1 MALDAKLST
10 LVENQFPAFYKEE
23 GPKFLAFVKAYYQY
37 LETTGKQ
44 QDVQRNLKN
53 YKDIDTTLDDYI
65 KYFRSELM
73 PEIPNDALADKR
85 LLAKR
90 IKDLYTTKGTI
101 DSYKLLFK
109 ILYDEDVEV
118 NFPAD
123 QMLKISDGDF
133 QIDRYLVTHH
143 DPRAYTLIGKTIKG
157 SDSQAEA
164 LVEDVKRLVAKN
176 RDIDQILLSNVKGSF
191 NHLEA
196 IQLKDTPAS
205 GGYAPIIEC
214 GIRKVTVT
222 TGGGEYQKGD
232 IVDIIS
238 SKTGAFAKAVV
249 VDTSDL
255 QSKVNFNIVD
265 GGSGYVNTEQDQDLS
280 TLDFGSGTI
289 VEYIGGDGQA
299 PASFKILSGDLTDTF
314 SLSLCS
320 NKFLSNTV
328 FGSTA
333 PRVTYR
339 GGAQGIMDS
348 HANTLLSSPDFGFR
362 ESSETLST
370 GTNFRTNANAVLV
383 LHNTSDPGVVVGD
396 SLFGVTSSA
405 NAIVKAIRRTYNATL
420 DNVVLAVDTYKNF
433 QANETVKKATST
445 GATVGTIKSS
455 GGFFANTIGYHV
467 VQVANTDGGGGIT
480 AGDEIVGMSS
490 GAFGVVK
497 KVLNITGS
505 NTYDHSGN
513 GSADRK
519 VITMQVTS
527 NTTSNTTNQFDAGP
541 MKAFIEKEGIR
552 KVNSSVVVGNN
563 VTQTSNTVIEN
574 VHTKLNDSLI
584 FVNNTIGTIA
594 RLSNRIGGQNFT
606 VAPKVVVEHRNV
618 SALGIGEAY
627 LTVQYDNVN
636 FLTGNSNIT
645 ALDTNDRLE
654 QSGTGA
660 KGDIKNV
667 GQTIQHAN
675 TTYETT
681 LRLWQDQLQ
690 RKPGN
695 INWATGTVA
704 TKHFDDA
711 SQSSLKGT
719 GSLKIVSVQDEGVLG
734 ENANISADVGANGSI
749 KTARVIDSGFSY
761 KPNEIITFASSGR
774 ANAIQAQGSITIDG
788 LANAEGYYASTRG
801 HVSSTRGY
809 IQDSNFYQE
818 FSYEIA
824 ASIALTRYKD
834 IALRL
839 IHPAGQKFF
848 GKFKVSTN
856 AMSQSVS
863 TSLVRKRKVASG
875 TIAINNNSN
884 TITGTSTALTTQFAN
899 GDTIIIGPVSNVFYS
914 ARLNIVSSATSAN
927 LAVNWTHGNITGANA
942 QYFSGTVS

>member
-1 MALDAKLST
+1 MALDAKLSS
-10 LVENQFPAFYKEE
+10 LVEDQFPSFYKEE

-44 QDVQRNLKN
+44 QDIQRNLKT
-53 YKDIDTTLDDYI
+53 YKDIDTTIDDYI

-73 PEIPNDALADKR
+73 PEIPNDALADKK

-109 ILYDEDVEV
+109 ILYDEDVEI

-123 QMLKISDGDF
+123 QMLKLSDGDF
-133 QIDRYLVTHH
+133 RIDRYLVTHH

-157 SDSQAEA
+157 TDSQAEA

-196 IQLKDTPAS
+196 IQIKDTPNS
-205 GGYAPIIEC
+205 YAPIVEC
-214 GIRKVTVT
+214 GIRTVTVT
-222 TGGGEYQKGD
+222 TGGGEYRKGD

-249 VDTSDL
+249 VDTTDL
-255 QSKVNFNIVD
+255 QSKVNFNLID
-265 GGSGYVNTEQDQDLS
+265 GGSGYITSEEDQ
-280 TLDFGSGTI
+280 GTI
-289 VEYIGGDGQA
+289 IEYIGGDGQS
-299 PASFKILSGDLTDTF
+299 PASFRILAGDLTDTF
-314 SLSLCS
+314 SLSLCV
-320 NKFLSNTV
+320 NKFGSNTV

-333 PRVTYR
+333 PRLRYR
-339 GGAQGIMDS
+339 DGSFGIMDS

-362 ESSETLST
+362 ESSEILTT
-370 GTNFRTNANAVLV
+370 GTNFRTNANAVIV
-383 LHNTSDPGVVVGD
+383 IANTADPGVVVGD

-405 NAIVKAIRRTYNATL
+405 NAIVKAIRRTYDATL

-433 QANETVKKATST
+433 QANEKVNKGTDEGTTIGTVKA
-445 GATVGTIKSS
+445 S

-467 VQVANTDGGGGIT
+467 IQVANTDGGGGVT
-480 AGDEIVGMSS
+480 QGDELVGIKS

-497 KVLNITGS
+497 KVLDITGS
-505 NTYDHSGN
+505 ETYDHSGN

-519 VITMQVTS
+519 VVTVQVTS
-527 NTTSNTTNQFDAGP
+527 NTTSNTTSQFDAGP
-541 MKAFIEKEGIR
+541 MKAFIEKEGVR
-552 KVNSSVVVGNN
+552 KVDSSIVVGNN
-563 VTQTSNTVIEN
+563 VTQSANTLVEN
-574 VHTKLNDSLI
+574 IHTKLNDSLI
-584 FVNNTIGTIA
+584 FVNNTVGTIA
-594 RLSNRIGGQNFT
+594 KLSNRLGGQNFT
-606 VAPKVVVEHRNV
+606 QAPKVVAEHRNV
-618 SALGIGEAY
+618 AALGIGEAY
-627 LTVQYDNVN
+627 LTVQYDNIN

-654 QSGTGA
+654 QATTGA
-660 KGDIKNV
+660 KGNIMNV

-675 TTYETT
+675 TTFETV
-681 LRLWQDQLQ
+681 LRLWQDDLQ

-695 INWATGTVA
+695 INWANDSVVA

-711 SQSSLKGT
+711 SQSSVKGT
-719 GSLKIVSVQDEGVLG
+719 GSLKIISIRDEGVLG
-734 ENANISADVGANGSI
+734 ENASISADVGANGSI
-749 KTARVIDSGFSY
+749 KTARVVDSGFSY

-774 ANAIQAQGSITIDG
+774 VNAIQATGTLTVDG

-801 HVSSTRGY
+801 HVSSSRGY

-834 IALRL
+834 VALRL

-884 TITGTSTALTTQFAN
+884 TITGTSTAFTTEFEN
-899 GDTIIIGPVSNVFYS
+899 GGTIIIGPVSNVFYQ

-942 QYFSGTVS
+942 HYFSGTVS

>member
-1 MALDAKLST
+1 MALDAKLSS
-10 LVENQFPAFYKEE
+10 LVEDQFPSFYKEE

-44 QDVQRNLKN
+44 QDIQRNLKT
-53 YKDIDTTLDDYI
+53 YKDIDTTIDDYI

-73 PEIPNDALADKR
+73 PEIPNDALADKK

-109 ILYDEDVEV
+109 ILYDEDVEI

-123 QMLKISDGDF
+123 QMLKLSDGDF
-133 QIDRYLVTHH
+133 RIDRYLVTHH

-157 SDSQAEA
+157 TDSQAEA

-196 IQLKDTPAS
+196 IQIKDSPAS
-205 GGYAPIIEC
+205 GGYAPIVEC
-214 GIRKVTVT
+214 GIRTVTVT
-222 TGGGEYQKGD
+222 TGGGEYRKGD

-249 VDTSDL
+249 VDTTDL
-255 QSKVNFNIVD
+255 QSKVNFNLID
-265 GGSGYVNTEQDQDLS
+265 GGSGYITSEEDQ
-280 TLDFGSGTI
+280 GTI
-289 VEYIGGDGQA
+289 IEYIGGDGQS
-299 PASFKILSGDLTDTF
+299 PASFRILAGDLTDTF
-314 SLSLCS
+314 SLSLCV
-320 NKFLSNTV
+320 NKFGSNTV

-333 PRVTYR
+333 PRLRYR
-339 GGAQGIMDS
+339 DGSFGIMDS

-362 ESSETLST
+362 ESSEILTT
-370 GTNFRTNANAVLV
+370 GTNFRTNANAVIV
-383 LHNTSDPGVVVGD
+383 IANTADPGVVVGD

-405 NAIVKAIRRTYNATL
+405 NAIVKAIRRTYDATL

-433 QANETVKKATST
+433 QANEKVNKGTDEGTTIGTVKA
-445 GATVGTIKSS
+445 S

-467 VQVANTDGGGGIT
+467 IQVANTDGGGGVT
-480 AGDEIVGMSS
+480 QGDELVGIKS

-497 KVLNITGS
+497 KVLDITGS
-505 NTYDHSGN
+505 ETYDHSGN

-519 VITMQVTS
+519 VVTVQVTS
-527 NTTSNTTNQFDAGP
+527 NTTSNTTSQFDAGP
-541 MKAFIEKEGIR
+541 MKAFIEKEGVR
-552 KVNSSVVVGNN
+552 KVDSSIVVGNN
-563 VTQTSNTVIEN
+563 VTQSANTLVEN
-574 VHTKLNDSLI
+574 IHTKLNDSLI
-584 FVNNTIGTIA
+584 FVNNTVGTIA
-594 RLSNRIGGQNFT
+594 KLSNRLGGQNFT
-606 VAPKVVVEHRNV
+606 QAPKVVAEHRNV
-618 SALGIGEAY
+618 AALGIGEAY
-627 LTVQYDNVN
+627 LTVQYDNIN

-654 QSGTGA
+654 QATTGA
-660 KGDIKNV
+660 KGNIMNV

-675 TTYETT
+675 TTFETV
-681 LRLWQDQLQ
+681 LRLWQDDLQ

-695 INWATGTVA
+695 INWANDSVVA

-711 SQSSLKGT
+711 SQSSVKGT
-719 GSLKIVSVQDEGVLG
+719 GSLKIISIRDEGVLG
-734 ENANISADVGANGSI
+734 ENASISADVGANGSI
-749 KTARVIDSGFSY
+749 KTARVVDSGFSY

-774 ANAIQAQGSITIDG
+774 VNAIQATGTLTVDG

-801 HVSSTRGY
+801 HVSSSRGY

-834 IALRL
+834 VALRL

-884 TITGTSTALTTQFAN
+884 TITGTSTAFTTEFEN
-899 GDTIIIGPVSNVFYS
+899 GGTIIIGPVSNVFYQ

-942 QYFSGTVS
+942 HYFSGTVS

>member
-1 MALDAKLST
+1 MALDAKLSS
-10 LVENQFPAFYKEE
+10 LVEDQFPSFYKEE

-44 QDVQRNLKN
+44 QDIQRNLKT
-53 YKDIDTTLDDYI
+53 YKDIDTTIDDYI

-73 PEIPNDALADKR
+73 PEIPNDALADKK

-109 ILYDEDVEV
+109 ILYDEDVEI

-123 QMLKISDGDF
+123 QMLKLSDGDF
-133 QIDRYLVTHH
+133 RIDRYLVTHH

-157 SDSQAEA
+157 TDSQAEA

-196 IQLKDTPAS
+196 IQIKDSPAS
-205 GGYAPIIEC
+205 GGYAPIVEC
-214 GIRKVTVT
+214 GIRTVTVT
-222 TGGGEYQKGD
+222 TGGGEYRKGD

-249 VDTSDL
+249 VDTTDL
-255 QSKVNFNIVD
+255 QSKVNFNLID
-265 GGSGYVNTEQDQDLS
+265 GGSGYITSEEDQ
-280 TLDFGSGTI
+280 GTI
-289 VEYIGGDGQA
+289 IEYIGGDGQS
-299 PASFKILSGDLTDTF
+299 PASFRILAGDLTDTF
-314 SLSLCS
+314 SLSLCV
-320 NKFLSNTV
+320 NKFGSNTV

-333 PRVTYR
+333 PRLRYR
-339 GGAQGIMDS
+339 DGSFGIMDS

-362 ESSETLST
+362 ESSEILTT
-370 GTNFRTNANAVLV
+370 GTNFRTNANAVIV
-383 LHNTSDPGVVVGD
+383 IANTADPGVVVGD

-405 NAIVKAIRRTYNATL
+405 NAIVKAIRRTYDATL

-433 QANETVKKATST
+433 QANEKVNKGTDDGTTIGTVKA
-445 GATVGTIKSS
+445 S

-467 VQVANTDGGGGIT
+467 IQVANTDGGGGVT
-480 AGDEIVGMSS
+480 QGDELVGIKS

-497 KVLNITGS
+497 KVLDITGS
-505 NTYDHSGN
+505 ETYDHSGN

-519 VITMQVTS
+519 VVTVQVTS
-527 NTTSNTTNQFDAGP
+527 NTTSNTTSQFDAGP
-541 MKAFIEKEGIR
+541 MKAFIAKEGIR
-552 KVNSSVVVGNN
+552 KVNSEVVVGNN
-563 VTQTSNTVIEN
+563 VVQSSNSQIEN
-574 VHTKLNDSLI
+574 IHTTLNDSLQ
-584 FVNNTIGTIA
+584 FVNSAVGTIA

-606 VAPKVVVEHRNV
+606 KAPVVKVEHRNV
-618 SALGIGEAY
+618 ASLGIGEAY
-627 LTVQYDNVN
+627 LTVQYDNIN

-654 QSGTGA
+654 QTTTGA
-660 KGDIKNV
+660 KANIMAV

-675 TTYETT
+675 TTFQTV
-681 LRLWQDQLQ
+681 LRVWQNELQ
-690 RKPGN
+690 REPGG
-695 INWATGTVA
+695 INWAIGTSA

-711 SQSSLKGT
+711 SQSSVRGT
-719 GSLKIVSVQDEGVLG
+719 GSLKIVSIRDEGILG
-734 ENANISADVGANGSI
+734 ENATISADIGANGSI

-761 KPNEIITFASSGR
+761 KPKELVTFSSSGR
-774 ANAIQAQGSITIDG
+774 TNAIQAQGTITIDNI
-788 LANAEGYYASTRG
+788 ANAEGYYASTRG
-801 HVSSTRGY
+801 HVSSARGF

-839 IHPAGQKFF
+839 VHPAGQKFF

-863 TSLVRKRKVASG
+863 TSLIRKRKVATG
-875 TIAINNNSN
+875 TIAITNNAN
-884 TITGTSTALTTQFAN
+884 TVTGTGTQFATEFAN
-899 GDTIIIGPVSNVFYS
+899 GETIIIGPISNVFYQ

-927 LAVNWTHGNITGANA
+927 LSVNWTHGNITGANA
-942 QYFSGTVS
+942 HYFSGTVS

>member
-1 MALDAKLST
+1 MSVEGKLSS

-23 GPKFLAFVKAYYQY
+23 GPKFLAFIKAYYEY

-44 QDVQRNLKN
+44 QNVQRNLKN
-53 YKDIDTTLDDYI
+53 YKDIDDTLDEFI

-101 DSYKLLFK
+101 DSYKLLFR

-123 QMLKISDGDF
+123 QMLKVSDGDF
-133 QIDRYLVTHH
+133 RIDRYLTTHH
-143 DPRAYTLIGKTIKG
+143 DPRSYTFIGKTIKG
-157 SDSQAEA
+157 TDSQAEA

-196 IQLKDTPAS
+196 VQLKDSPGS
-205 GGYAPIIEC
+205 SYAPIVEC
-214 GIRKVTVT
+214 GIRRIAIT
-222 TGGGEYQKGD
+222 TGGGQYEKGD

-249 VDTSDL
+249 VDTNDL
-255 QSKVNFNIVD
+255 QSKVNFNITD
-265 GGSGYVNTEQDQDLS
+265 GGSGYVTTEEDQ
-280 TLDFGSGTI
+280 GTI
-289 VEYIGGDGQA
+289 VEYIGGVGTS
-299 PASFKILSGDLTDTF
+299 PATFKILTGDLTDTF
-314 SLSLCS
+314 ALSLNT
-320 NKFLSNTV
+320 NKFGSNTV
-328 FGSTA
+328 FGATA

-339 GGAQGIMDS
+339 DTSLGIMNT
-348 HANTLLSSPDFGFR
+348 HANTLLCSPDFGFR
-362 ESSETLST
+362 EASENLVS
-370 GTNFRTNANAVLV
+370 GTNFRTNANAVIV

-405 NAIVKAIRRTYNATL
+405 NAIVKAIRRTYDASL
-420 DNVVLAVDTYKNF
+420 DNVVLAVDTFRNF
-433 QANETVKKATST
+433 QANETVKKTTST

-467 VQVANTDGGGGIT
+467 VQVANTDGGGGIQQ
-480 AGDEIVGMSS
+480 GDEIVGMRS

-497 KVLNITGS
+497 KILNITAS

-519 VITMQVTS
+519 VITMQVTANTTA
-527 NTTSNTTNQFDAGP
+527 NTTSQFDAGP
-541 MKAFIEKEGIR
+541 MRAFLTKEGIR

-563 VTQTSNTVIEN
+563 VVQTSNGQVEN
-574 VHTKLNDSLI
+574 IHTTLNDSLL
-584 FVNNTIGTIA
+584 FVNSTVGTIA

-606 VAPKVVVEHRNV
+606 KAPEVKVENRNV
-618 SALGIGEAY
+618 AALGIGEAY
-627 LTVQYDNVN
+627 LTVQYDNANFGTGVN
-636 FLTGNSNIT
+636 SII

-654 QSGTGA
+654 QTSTGA
-660 KGDIKNV
+660 KANIMAV

-675 TTYETT
+675 NTYETV
-681 LRLWQDQLQ
+681 LRVWQDELQ
-690 RKPGN
+690 REPGG
-695 INWATGTVA
+695 INWATGTTA
-704 TKHFDDA
+704 TKHFTDA
-711 SQSSLKGT
+711 SQGSLAGT
-719 GSLKIVSVQDEGVLG
+719 GAVNIVSIQDEGILG
-734 ENANISADVGANGSI
+734 ENAVITADIGANGSI

-761 KPNEIITFASSGR
+761 KPNETITFSSSGR
-774 ANAIQAQGSITIDG
+774 VNAIQAQGTITIDNI
-788 LANAEGYYASTRG
+788 ANAEGYYASTRG
-801 HVSSTRGY
+801 HVSSARGF

-834 IALRL
+834 VALRL

-863 TSLVRKRKVASG
+863 TSLIRKRKVATG
-875 TIAINNNSN
+875 TIAINNNAN
-884 TITGTSTALTTQFAN
+884 TITGTGTQLTTEFAN
-899 GDTIIIGPVSNVFYS
+899 GDTIIIGPVSNVFYQ
-914 ARLNIVSSATSAN
+914 ARLNIVDSATSAN
-927 LAVNWTHGNITGANA
+927 LSVNWTHGNITGANA
-942 QYFSGTVS
+942 HYFSGTVS

>member
-23 GPKFLAFVKAYYQY
+23 GPKFLAFIKAYYQY

-44 QDVQRNLKN
+44 QDIQRNLKN
-53 YKDIDTTLDDYI
+53 YKDIDDTLDEYI
-65 KYFRSELM
+65 QYFRSELM
-73 PEIPNDALADKR
+73 PEIPDDALADKR

-109 ILYDEDVEV
+109 ILYDEDVEI

-123 QMLKISDGDF
+123 QMLKVSDGDF
-133 QIDRYLVTHH
+133 RIDRYLVTHH

-157 SDSQAEA
+157 TDSQAEG

-196 IQLKDTPAS
+196 IQLKGVPNS
-205 GGYAPIIEC
+205 YAPIVEC
-214 GIRKVTVT
+214 GIRRVTVA
-222 TGGGEYQKGD
+222 TGGGEYRKGD

-249 VDTSDL
+249 TDTSDL
-255 QSKVNFNIVD
+255 QSKVNFNLID
-265 GGSGYVNTEQDQDLS
+265 GGSGYVSSEENE
-280 TLDFGSGTI
+280 GTI
-289 VEYIGGDGQA
+289 LEYVGGDGTA
-299 PASFKILSGDLTDTF
+299 PASFRIFAGDLTDTF
-314 SLSLCS
+314 SLSLCT
-320 NKFLSNTV
+320 NKFIANTV
-328 FGSTA
+328 FGATA
-333 PRVTYR
+333 PRVAYADTSL
-339 GGAQGIMDS
+339 GIMNT
-348 HANTLLSSPDFGFR
+348 HANTLLGSPDFGFR
-362 ESSETLST
+362 ESDETLSEKR
-370 GTNFRTNANAVLV
+370 NFRTNANAVIV
-383 LHNTSDPGVVVGD
+383 LENTSDPGVVVGD

-405 NAIVKAIRRTYNATL
+405 NAIVKGIRRTYDATL
-420 DNVVLAVDTYKNF
+420 DNVILAVDTFKNF
-433 QANETVKKATST
+433 QGNETVKKATST
-445 GATVGTIKSS
+445 GTTVGTVKATN
-455 GGFFANTIGYHV
+455 GFFANTIGYHV

-480 AGDEIVGMSS
+480 QGDEIVGIKS

-497 KVLNITGS
+497 RILDITAS

-519 VITMQVTS
+519 VITMQVTA
-527 NTTSNTTNQFDAGP
+527 NTTANVSSQFDAGP
-541 MKAFIEKEGIR
+541 MKAFITKEGIR
-552 KVNSSVVVGNN
+552 KVNSSVIVGNN
-563 VTQTSNTVIEN
+563 VVQTSNNKIEN
-574 VHTKLNDSLI
+574 IHTRLSDSLT
-584 FVNNTIGTIA
+584 FVNNTVGTIA
-594 RLSNRIGGQNFT
+594 RLSNRLGGQNFT
-606 VAPKVVVEHRNV
+606 VAPKVIAEHRNV
-618 SALGIGEAY
+618 AALGIGEAY
-627 LTVQYDNVN
+627 LTVQYDNANFGTGVN
-636 FLTGNSNIT
+636 SII
-645 ALDTNDRLE
+645 AIDTNDRLE
-654 QSGTGA
+654 QASTGA
-660 KGDIKNV
+660 KANIMAV

-675 TTYETT
+675 TTYETV
-681 LRLWQDQLQ
+681 LRVWQDDLQ

-695 INWATGTVA
+695 INWALGTTA
-704 TKHFDDA
+704 TKHFTDA
-711 SQSSLKGT
+711 SQGTLAGT
-719 GSLKIVSVQDEGVLG
+719 GAVNIVSIQDEGVLG
-734 ENANISADVGANGSI
+734 ENAVITADIGANGSI

-761 KPNEIITFASSGR
+761 KPKETITFSSSGR
-774 ANAIQAQGSITIDG
+774 LNAIQATGIITIDG
-788 LANAEGYYASTRG
+788 IANAEGYYASTRG
-801 HVSSTRGY
+801 HVSSARGF

-818 FSYEIA
+818 FSYEVE

-863 TSLVRKRKVASG
+863 TSLVRTRKVATG
-875 TIAINNNSN
+875 TIAINNNAN
-884 TITGTSTALTTQFAN
+884 TITGTGTQLTTEFAN
-899 GDTIIIGPVSNVFYS
+899 GQSIIIGPISNVFYQ

-942 QYFSGTVS
+942 HYFSGTVS

>member
-10 LVENQFPAFYKEE
+10 LIENQFPAFYKEE
-23 GPKFLAFVKAYYQY
+23 GPKFLAFIKAYYQY

-44 QDVQRNLKN
+44 QDIQRNLKN
-53 YKDIDTTLDDYI
+53 YKDIDDTLEEYLQ
-65 KYFRSELM
+65 YFRSELM

-101 DSYKLLFK
+101 DSYKLLFR

-123 QMLKISDGDF
+123 QMLKVSDGDF
-133 QIDRYLVTHH
+133 RIDRYLTTHH
-143 DPRAYTLIGKTIKG
+143 DPRSYTFIGKTIKG
-157 SDSQAEA
+157 TDSQAEA

-196 IQLKDTPAS
+196 VQLKDSPGS
-205 GGYAPIIEC
+205 GYAPIVEC
-214 GIRKVTVT
+214 GIRRIAIT
-222 TGGGEYQKGD
+222 TGGGQYEKGD

-249 VDTSDL
+249 VDTNDL
-255 QSKVNFNIVD
+255 QSKVNFNITD
-265 GGSGYVNTEQDQDLS
+265 GGSGYVTTEEDQ
-280 TLDFGSGTI
+280 GTI
-289 VEYIGGDGQA
+289 VEYIGGVGTS
-299 PASFKILSGDLTDTF
+299 PATFKILTGDLTDTF
-314 SLSLCS
+314 ALSLNT
-320 NKFLSNTV
+320 NKFGSNTV
-328 FGSTA
+328 FGATA

-339 GGAQGIMDS
+339 DTSLGIMNT
-348 HANTLLSSPDFGFR
+348 HANTLLCSPDFGFR
-362 ESSETLST
+362 EANENLVS
-370 GTNFRTNANAVLV
+370 GTNFRTNANAVIV

-405 NAIVKAIRRTYNATL
+405 NAIVKAIRRTYDASL
-420 DNVVLAVDTYKNF
+420 DNVVLAVDTFRNF
-433 QANETVKKATST
+433 QANETVKKTTST

-467 VQVANTDGGGGIT
+467 VQVANTDGGGGIQQ
-480 AGDEIVGMSS
+480 GDEIVGMRS

-497 KVLNITGS
+497 KILDITSS

-519 VITMQVTS
+519 VITMQVTANTTA
-527 NTTSNTTNQFDAGP
+527 NTTSQFDAGP
-541 MKAFIEKEGIR
+541 MRAFLTKEGIR

-563 VTQTSNTVIEN
+563 VVQTSNGQVEN
-574 VHTKLNDSLI
+574 IHTTLNDSLL
-584 FVNNTIGTIA
+584 FVNNTVGTIA

-606 VAPKVVVEHRNV
+606 KAPEVKVENRNV
-618 SALGIGEAY
+618 AALGIGEAY
-627 LTVQYDNVN
+627 LTVQYDNANFGTGVN
-636 FLTGNSNIT
+636 SII

-654 QSGTGA
+654 QTSTGA
-660 KGDIKNV
+660 KANIMAV

-675 TTYETT
+675 NTYETV
-681 LRLWQDQLQ
+681 LRVWQDELQ
-690 RKPGN
+690 REPGG
-695 INWATGTVA
+695 INWATGTTA
-704 TKHFDDA
+704 TKHFTDA
-711 SQSSLKGT
+711 SQGSLAGT
-719 GSLKIVSVQDEGVLG
+719 GAVNIVSIQDEGILG
-734 ENANISADVGANGSI
+734 ENAVITADIGANGSI

-761 KPNEIITFASSGR
+761 KPNETITFSSSGR
-774 ANAIQAQGSITIDG
+774 VNAIQAQGTITIDNI
-788 LANAEGYYASTRG
+788 ANAEGYYASTRG
-801 HVSSTRGY
+801 HVSSARGF

-834 IALRL
+834 VALRL

-863 TSLVRKRKVASG
+863 TSLIRKRKVATG
-875 TIAINNNSN
+875 TIAINNNAN
-884 TITGTSTALTTQFAN
+884 TITGTGTQFTTEFSN

-914 ARLNIVSSATSAN
+914 ARLNIVNNATSAN

-942 QYFSGTVS
+942 HYFSGTVS

>member
-1 MALDAKLST
+1 MALQEKLSN
-10 LVENQFPAFYKEE
+10 LVENQFPQFYREE
-23 GPKFLAFVKAYYQY
+23 GPKFLQFVKAYYQY
-37 LETTGKQ
+37 LEQTGKQ
-44 QDVQRNLKN
+44 QDAQRNLQN
-53 YKDIDTTLDDYI
+53 YKDIDETLNEYI

-73 PEIPNDALADKR
+73 PEIPNDALADKK

-109 ILYDEDVEV
+109 ILYDEDVEI

-123 QMLKISDGDF
+123 QMLKLSDGDF
-133 QIDRYLVTHH
+133 RIDRYLVTHH

-157 SDSQAEA
+157 TDSQAEA

-196 IQLKDTPAS
+196 IQIKDTPNS
-205 GGYAPIIEC
+205 YAPIVEC
-214 GIRKVTVT
+214 GIRTVTVT
-222 TGGGEYQKGD
+222 TGGGEYRKGD

-249 VDTSDL
+249 VDTTDL
-255 QSKVNFNIVD
+255 QSKVNFNLID
-265 GGSGYVNTEQDQDLS
+265 GGSGYITSEEDQ
-280 TLDFGSGTI
+280 GTI
-289 VEYIGGDGQA
+289 IEYIGGDGQS
-299 PASFKILSGDLTDTF
+299 PASFRILAGDLTDTF
-314 SLSLCS
+314 SLSLCV
-320 NKFLSNTV
+320 NKFGSNTV

-333 PRVTYR
+333 PRLRYR
-339 GGAQGIMDS
+339 DGSFGIMDS

-362 ESSETLST
+362 ESSEILTT
-370 GTNFRTNANAVLV
+370 GTNFRTNANAVIV
-383 LHNTSDPGVVVGD
+383 IANTADPGVVVGD

-405 NAIVKAIRRTYNATL
+405 NAIVKAIRRTYDATL

-433 QANETVKKATST
+433 QANEKVNKGTDEGTTIGTVKA
-445 GATVGTIKSS
+445 S

-467 VQVANTDGGGGIT
+467 IQVANTDGGGGVT
-480 AGDEIVGMSS
+480 QGDELVGIKS

-497 KVLNITGS
+497 KVLDITGS
-505 NTYDHSGN
+505 ETYDHSGN

-519 VITMQVTS
+519 VVTVQVTS
-527 NTTSNTTNQFDAGP
+527 NTTSNTTSQFDAGP
-541 MKAFIEKEGIR
+541 MKAFIEKEGVR
-552 KVNSSVVVGNN
+552 KVDSSIVVGNN
-563 VTQTSNTVIEN
+563 VTQSANTLVEN
-574 VHTKLNDSLI
+574 IHTKLNDSLI
-584 FVNNTIGTIA
+584 FVNNTVGTIA
-594 RLSNRIGGQNFT
+594 KLSNRLGGQNFT
-606 VAPKVVVEHRNV
+606 QAPKVVAEHRNV
-618 SALGIGEAY
+618 AALGIGEAY
-627 LTVQYDNVN
+627 LTVQYDNIN

-654 QSGTGA
+654 QATTGA
-660 KGDIKNV
+660 KGNIMNV

-675 TTYETT
+675 TTFETV
-681 LRLWQDQLQ
+681 LRLWQDDLQ

-695 INWATGTVA
+695 INWANDSVVA

-711 SQSSLKGT
+711 NQSSLKGT
-719 GSLKIVSVQDEGVLG
+719 GTLKIVKVEDEGILG
-734 ENANISADVGANGSI
+734 KNATVNGIVGANGTI
-749 KTARVIDSGFSY
+749 KSARIVDSGFSY

-774 ANAIQAQGSITIDG
+774 VNAIQATGTLTVDG

-801 HVSSTRGY
+801 HVSSSRGY

-834 IALRL
+834 VALRL

-884 TITGTSTALTTQFAN
+884 TITGTSTAFTTEFEN
-899 GDTIIIGPVSNVFYS
+899 GGTIIIGPVSNVFYQ

-942 QYFSGTVS
+942 HYFSGTVS

>member
-1 MALDAKLST
+1 MSVEGKLSS

-23 GPKFLAFVKAYYQY
+23 GPKFLAFIKAYYEY

-44 QDVQRNLKN
+44 QDIQRNLKN
-53 YKDIDTTLDDYI
+53 YKDIDDTLDEFI

-101 DSYKLLFK
+101 DSYKLLFR

-123 QMLKISDGDF
+123 QMLKVSDGDF
-133 QIDRYLVTHH
+133 RIDRYLTTHH
-143 DPRAYTLIGKTIKG
+143 DPRSYTFIGKTIKG
-157 SDSQAEA
+157 TDSQAEA

-196 IQLKDTPAS
+196 VQLKDSPAS
-205 GGYAPIIEC
+205 GGYAPIVEC
-214 GIRKVTVT
+214 GIRRISIT
-222 TGGGEYQKGD
+222 TGGGQYEKGD

-249 VDTSDL
+249 VDTNDL
-255 QSKVNFNIVD
+255 QSKVNFNITD
-265 GGSGYVNTEQDQDLS
+265 GGSGYVTTEEDQ
-280 TLDFGSGTI
+280 GTI
-289 VEYIGGDGQA
+289 VEYIGGVGTS
-299 PASFKILSGDLTDTF
+299 PATFKILTGDLTDTF
-314 SLSLCS
+314 ALSLNT
-320 NKFLSNTV
+320 NKFRSNTV
-328 FGSTA
+328 FGATA

-339 GGAQGIMDS
+339 DTSLGIMNT
-348 HANTLLSSPDFGFR
+348 HANTLLCSPDFGFR
-362 ESSETLST
+362 EASENLVS
-370 GTNFRTNANAVLV
+370 GTNFRTNANAVIV

-405 NAIVKAIRRTYNATL
+405 NAIVKAIRRTYDASL
-420 DNVVLAVDTYKNF
+420 DNVVLAVDTFRNF
-433 QANETVKKATST
+433 QANETVKKTTST

-455 GGFFANTIGYHV
+455 DGFFANTIGYHV
-467 VQVANTDGGGGIT
+467 VQVANTDGGGGIQQ
-480 AGDEIVGMSS
+480 GDEIVGMRS

-497 KVLNITGS
+497 KILDITAS

-519 VITMQVTS
+519 VITMQVTANTTA
-527 NTTSNTTNQFDAGP
+527 NTTSQFDAGP
-541 MKAFIEKEGIR
+541 MRAFLTKEGIR

-563 VTQTSNTVIEN
+563 VVQTSNGQVEN
-574 VHTKLNDSLI
+574 IHTTLNDSLL
-584 FVNNTIGTIA
+584 FVNSTVGTIA

-606 VAPKVVVEHRNV
+606 KAPEVKVENRNV
-618 SALGIGEAY
+618 AALGIGEAY
-627 LTVQYDNVN
+627 LTVQYDNANFGTGVN
-636 FLTGNSNIT
+636 SII

-654 QSGTGA
+654 QTSTGA
-660 KGDIKNV
+660 KANIMAV

-675 TTYETT
+675 NTYETV
-681 LRLWQDQLQ
+681 LRVWQDDLQ
-690 RKPGN
+690 REPGG
-695 INWATGTVA
+695 INWATGTTA
-704 TKHFDDA
+704 TKHFTDA
-711 SQSSLKGT
+711 SQGSLAGT
-719 GSLKIVSVQDEGVLG
+719 GAVNIVSIQDEGILG
-734 ENANISADVGANGSI
+734 ENAVITADIGANGSI

-761 KPNEIITFASSGR
+761 KPNETITFSSSGR
-774 ANAIQAQGSITIDG
+774 VNAIQAQGTITIDNI
-788 LANAEGYYASTRG
+788 ANAEGYYASTRG
-801 HVSSTRGY
+801 HVSSARGF

-834 IALRL
+834 VALRL

-863 TSLVRKRKVASG
+863 TSLIRKRKVATG
-875 TIAINNNSN
+875 TIAINNNAN
-884 TITGTSTALTTQFAN
+884 TITGTGTQLTTEFSN
-899 GDTIIIGPVSNVFYS
+899 GDTIIIGPVSNVFYQ
-914 ARLNIVSSATSAN
+914 ARLNIVESATSAN
-927 LAVNWTHGNITGANA
+927 LSVNWTHGNITGANA
-942 QYFSGTVS
+942 HYFSGTVS

>member
-23 GPKFLAFVKAYYQY
+23 GPKFLAFIKAYYQY

-44 QDVQRNLKN
+44 QDIQRNLKN
-53 YKDIDTTLDDYI
+53 YKDIDTTLDEYI
-65 KYFRSELM
+65 QYFRSELM
-73 PEIPNDALADKR
+73 AEIPDDALADKR

-109 ILYDEDVEV
+109 ILYDEDVEI

-123 QMLKISDGDF
+123 QMLKVSDGDYR
-133 QIDRYLVTHH
+133 IDRYLITHH
-143 DPRAYTLIGKTIKG
+143 DPRGYTFIGKTIKG

-196 IQLKDTPAS
+196 IQLKDSPAS
-205 GGYAPIIEC
+205 GGYAPIVEC
-214 GIRKVTVT
+214 GIRKVTVA
-222 TGGGEYQKGD
+222 TGGGEYRKGD

-249 VDTSDL
+249 TDTSDL

-265 GGSGYVNTEQDQDLS
+265 GGSGYVSSEENE
-280 TLDFGSGTI
+280 GTI
-289 VEYIGGDGQA
+289 LEYIGGDGTA
-299 PASFKILSGDLTDTF
+299 PASFRILAGDLTDTF
-314 SLSLCS
+314 SLSLCT
-320 NKFLSNTV
+320 NKFIANTV
-328 FGSTA
+328 FGATA
-333 PRVTYR
+333 PRVTY
-339 GGAQGIMDS
+339 ADTSLGIMNT

-362 ESSETLST
+362 EASETLHA

-383 LHNTSDPGVVVGD
+383 LASGSDPGVVVGD

-405 NAIVKAIRRTYNATL
+405 NAIVKAVRRAYNST
-420 DNVVLAVDTYKNF
+420 NVVLAVDTFKNF
-433 QANETVKKATST
+433 QANETVKKSTST
-445 GATVGTIKSS
+445 GATVGTVGS

-467 VQVANTDGGGGIT
+467 VQVANTDGGGGIQQ
-480 AGDEIVGMSS
+480 GDEIVGIRS

-497 KVLNITGS
+497 KILDITAS

-519 VITMQVTS
+519 VITMQVTA
-527 NTTSNTTNQFDAGP
+527 NTTANVSSQFDAGP
-541 MKAFIEKEGIR
+541 MKAFLAKEGVR

-563 VTQTSNTVIEN
+563 VVQTSNTQIEN
-574 VHTKLNDSLI
+574 VHTTLNDSLL
-584 FVNNTIGTIA
+584 FVNNTVGTIA
-594 RLSNRIGGQNFT
+594 RLSNRLGGQNFT
-606 VAPKVVVEHRNV
+606 VAPRVVAEHRNV
-618 SALGIGEAY
+618 AALGIGEAY

-636 FLTGNSNIT
+636 FGTGVNTIT
-645 ALDTNDRLE
+645 AIDTNDRLE
-654 QSGTGA
+654 QASTGA
-660 KGDIKNV
+660 KANIMAV

-675 TTYETT
+675 TTYQTV
-681 LRLWQDQLQ
+681 LRVWQDDLQ

-695 INWATGTVA
+695 INWATGTTA
-704 TKHFDDA
+704 TKHFTDA
-711 SQSSLKGT
+711 SQGSLAGT
-719 GSLKIVSVQDEGVLG
+719 GAVKIVSIQDEGVLG
-734 ENANISADVGANGSI
+734 ENAVISADVGANGSI
-749 KTARVIDSGFSY
+749 KTARVVDSGFSY
-761 KPNEIITFASSGR
+761 KPNETITFSSSGR
-774 ANAIQAQGSITIDG
+774 TNAIQATGTITIDG
-788 LANAEGYYASTRG
+788 IANAEGYYASTRG
-801 HVSSTRGY
+801 HVSSSRGF

-818 FSYEIA
+818 FSYEIE

-863 TSLVRKRKVASG
+863 TSLVRKRKVATG
-875 TIAINNNSN
+875 TIAITNNAN
-884 TITGTSTALTTQFAN
+884 TITGTGTQLTTEFAN

-914 ARLNIVSSATSAN
+914 ARLNIVNNATSAN

-942 QYFSGTVS
+942 HYFSGTVS

>member
-1 MALDAKLST
+1 MALDAKLSS
-10 LVENQFPAFYKEE
+10 LVEDQFPSFYKEE

-44 QDVQRNLKN
+44 QDIQRNLKT
-53 YKDIDTTLDDYI
+53 YKDIDTTIDDYI

-73 PEIPNDALADKR
+73 PEIPNDALADKK

-109 ILYDEDVEV
+109 ILYDEDVEI

-123 QMLKISDGDF
+123 QMLKLSDGDF
-133 QIDRYLVTHH
+133 RIDRYLVTHH
-143 DPRAYTLIGKTIKG
+143 DPRAYTLIGKTVKG
-157 SDSQAEA
+157 TDSQAEA

-196 IQLKDTPAS
+196 IQIKDIPNS
-205 GGYAPIIEC
+205 YAPIVEC
-214 GIRKVTVT
+214 GIRAVTVT
-222 TGGGEYQKGD
+222 TGGGEYRKGD

-249 VDTSDL
+249 VDTTDL
-255 QSKVNFNIVD
+255 QSKVNFNLID
-265 GGSGYVNTEQDQDLS
+265 GGSGYITSEEDQ
-280 TLDFGSGTI
+280 GTI
-289 VEYIGGDGQA
+289 IEYIGGDGQS
-299 PASFKILSGDLTDTF
+299 PASFKILAGDLTDTF
-314 SLSLCS
+314 SLSLCV
-320 NKFLSNTV
+320 NKFNSNTV

-333 PRVTYR
+333 PRLRYR
-339 GGAQGIMDS
+339 DGSFGIMDS

-362 ESSETLST
+362 ESSEILTIGS
-370 GTNFRTNANAVLV
+370 NFRTNANAVIV
-383 LHNTSDPGVVVGD
+383 IANTADPGVVVGD

-405 NAIVKAIRRTYNATL
+405 NAIVKAIRRTYSATL

-433 QANETVKKATST
+433 QANEKVNKGTDEGTTIGTVKA
-445 GATVGTIKSS
+445 S

-467 VQVANTDGGGGIT
+467 IQVANTDGGGGVSQ
-480 AGDEIVGMSS
+480 GDELVGIKS

-505 NTYDHSGN
+505 ETYDHSGN

-519 VITMQVTS
+519 VVTVQVTS
-527 NTTSNTTNQFDAGP
+527 NTTSNTTSQFDAGP
-541 MKAFIEKEGIR
+541 MKAFIEKEGVR
-552 KVNSSVVVGNN
+552 KVDSAVVVGNN
-563 VTQTSNTVIEN
+563 VTQSANTLVEN
-574 VHTKLNDSLI
+574 IHTKLNDSLI
-584 FVNNTIGTIA
+584 FVNNTVGTIA
-594 RLSNRIGGQNFT
+594 KLSNRLGGQNFT
-606 VAPKVVVEHRNV
+606 QAPKVVVEHRNV
-618 SALGIGEAY
+618 AALGIGEAY
-627 LTVQYDNVN
+627 LTVQYDNIN

-654 QSGTGA
+654 QTTTGA
-660 KGDIKNV
+660 KGNIMNV

-675 TTYETT
+675 TTFETV
-681 LRLWQDQLQ
+681 LRLWQDDLQ

-695 INWATGTVA
+695 INWANDTVVA

-711 SQSSLKGT
+711 NQSSVKGT
-719 GSLKIVSVQDEGVLG
+719 GSLKIISIRDEGVLG
-734 ENANISADVGANGSI
+734 ENASITADVGANGSI
-749 KTARVIDSGFSY
+749 KTARVVDSGFSY

-774 ANAIQAQGSITIDG
+774 TNAIQGTGTLTVDG

-801 HVSSTRGY
+801 HVSSSRGY

-834 IALRL
+834 VALRL

-884 TITGTSTALTTQFAN
+884 TITGTSTAFTTEFEN
-899 GDTIIIGPVSNVFYS
+899 GGTIIIGPVSNVFYQ

-942 QYFSGTVS
+942 HYFSGTVS